1 MKTNEKRLITTDKIP
16 AKYNSWCDAFL
27 QAVCDPLCVFDSE
40 GKVITVND
48 AFEQEYGWTLNE
60 LKGEL
65 LPIIP
70 LHLKEEFHFLK
81 QKLML
86 GETIHHFKTI
96 RQNKKGSLHHVEISA
111 SPVHDE
117 NGQFTAAICV
127 TRNITQKIETALLL
141 DRKVEELKEN
151 EKKFLSISENINDIF
166 CVYDSF
172 TKQLLYISPSYEKIL
187 GHPNNEIYQNLSTF
201 KSIIHP
207 EDRERFKKFA
217 VKEVYGERAEI
228 EYQAIHKTGSIIWL
242 RSRKIIDSVFKN
254 RVIVIT
260 QDITSLKEKEILLNK
275 RDKLSAVGQLAAGIA
290 HEVRN
295 PLTAIK
301 GFTQLWGQE
310 THHKYSQ
317 IILSELE
324 RIESIMQEFLMLAKP
339 NQEMVFIEKDI
350 NHILRDTIAFMGPE
364 ALLYGVEIVPSLA
377 KELPLVRV
385 EEKQMKQVILNLIKN
400 AIEAMP
406 DGGQVT
412 IVTNQAIDG
421 SICIEVTDSGI
432 GISQDRIPH
441 LGEPFYSNK
450 EKGTGLGLMVSFK
463 IIEHHKGKIFFE
475 SEEGKGTKVEIRL
488 HGSNESVYRSRNKKI
503 E

>member
-1 MKTNEKRLITTDKIP
+1 MKTNETESILSNHLP
-16 AKYNSWCDAFL
+16 VECNSWRNAFL
-27 QAVCDPLCVFDSE
+27 KAVCDPLCVFDQN
-40 GKVITVND
+40 GKIIAVNE
-48 AFEQEYGWTLNE
+48 AFEQEYGWKLNE
-60 LKGEL
+60 IQEDL
-65 LPIIP
+65 LPVVPI
-70 LHLKEEFHFLK
+70 HLEGEFSFLK
-81 QKLML
+81 QKLMS
-86 GETIHHFKTI
+86 GETVHHFKTI
-96 RQNKKGSLHHVEISA
+96 RRHKEGSFLHMKISM
-111 SPVHDE
+111 SPVLDA
-117 NGQFTAAICV
+117 NGQFTAAVCV
-127 TRNITQKIETALLL
+127 TRNITRKIETALLL

-151 EKKFLSISENINDIF
+151 EKKFLDISENINDIF
-166 CVYDSF
+166 CVYDRF
-172 TKQLLYISPSYEKIL
+172 TNRLLYISPSYEKVL
-187 GHPNNEIYQNLSTF
+187 GHPKSKIYQDLSSF
-201 KSIIHP
+201 ISVIHP
-207 EDRERFKKFA
+207 EDQERFKKFA
-217 VKEVYGERAEI
+217 REEVYGERAEI
-228 EYQAIHKTGSIIWL
+228 EYQAIHKDSSVIWL
-242 RSRKIIDSVFKN
+242 RSRKIIDERFEN

-310 THHKYSQ
+310 THHQYSQ
-317 IILSELE
+317 IILSELD

-339 NQEMVFIEKDI
+339 NQEMFFTEKDI
-350 NHILRDTIAFMGPE
+350 NSILRDTIAFMGPE
-364 ALLYGVEIVPSLA
+364 AVLYGVELVPMLA
-377 KELPLVRV
+377 EGLPLVRV

-406 DGGQVT
+406 DGGKVT
-412 IVTNQAIDG
+412 ICTKQAANG
-421 SICIEVTDSGI
+421 SICIEVSDNGI

-488 HGSNESVYRSRNKKI
+488 PGTDLK
-503 E
+503 

>member
-1 MKTNEKRLITTDKIP
+1 MKTNEKRLITTDTAATKC
-16 AKYNSWCDAFL
+16 NSWRDAFL
-27 QAVCDPLCVFDSE
+27 QAVCDPLYVLDSE

-48 AFEQEYGWTLNE
+48 AFEQEYGWTLQE
-60 LKGEL
+60 IKGKL
-65 LPIIP
+65 LPIVP
-70 LHLKEEFHFLK
+70 LHLEVEFNFLQQQLQDGK
-81 QKLML
+81 RIQ
-86 GETIHHFKTI
+86 HYKTI
-96 RQNKKGSLHHVEISA
+96 RQNKKSALLHVEVSA

-117 NGQFTAAICV
+117 SGQLTAAIYV
-127 TRNITQKIETALLL
+127 TRNITKKIETALLL
-141 DRKVEELKEN
+141 DRQVEELKEN
-151 EKKFLSISENINDIF
+151 EKRFLIISENINDIF
-166 CVYDSF
+166 CVYDRF
-172 TKQLLYISPSYEKIL
+172 TKKLHYISPSYEKIL
-187 GHPNNEIYQNLSTF
+187 GHPKEDIYEDISSF
-201 KSIIHP
+201 RAVIHP
-207 EDRERFKKFA
+207 EDQERFRKFA
-217 VKEVYGERAEI
+217 IEEVYGEGAEI
-228 EYQAIHKTGSIIWL
+228 EYQVIHKNGSIIWL
-242 RSRKIIDSVFKN
+242 RSRKIIDNRFKN

-310 THHKYSQ
+310 THHKYSE

-364 ALLYGVEIVPSLA
+364 ALLYGVELVSELA

-406 DGGQVT
+406 NGGKVT
-412 IVTNQAIDG
+412 ITTKQAIDG
-421 SICIEVTDSGI
+421 SVCIEVMDSGI

-463 IIEHHKGKIFFE
+463 IIEHHNGKIFFE
-475 SEEGKGTKVEIRL
+475 SEEGSGTKVEIRL
-488 HGSNESVYRSRNKKI
+488 PGSH
-503 E
+503 

>member
-1 MKTNEKRLITTDKIP
+1 MKTNETGLIVSNHLP
-16 AKYNSWCDAFL
+16 VEHNNWYDAFL
-27 QAVCDPLCVFDSE
+27 KAVCDPLCIFNQN
-40 GKVITVND
+40 GKIIAVNE
-48 AFEQEYGWTLNE
+48 AFEQEYGWKLT
-60 LKGEL
+60 GRQREL
-65 LPIIP
+65 LPTIP
-70 LHLKEEFHFLK
+70 THLEGEFDFLK
-81 QKLML
+81 QKLL
-86 GETIHHFKTI
+86 SGKTVHHFKTI
-96 RQNKKGSLHHVEISA
+96 RLHREGSLLHVKISV
-111 SPVHDE
+111 SPIHDE
-117 NGQFTAAICV
+117 NGQFIAAVCV

-151 EKKFLSISENINDIF
+151 EKKFLDISENINDIF
-166 CVYDSF
+166 CVYDRF
-172 TKQLLYISPSYEKIL
+172 TNRALYVSPSYEKIL
-187 GHPNNEIYQNLSTF
+187 GHSKGKMYQDLSSF
-201 KSIIHP
+201 LSVIHP
-207 EDRERFKKFA
+207 EDRERFKRFA
-217 VKEVYGERAEI
+217 HEEAYGERSEI
-228 EYQAIHKTGSIIWL
+228 EYQAVHKDGAVIWL
-242 RSRKIIDSVFKN
+242 RSRKIIAEHFKN

-260 QDITSLKEKEILLNK
+260 QDITNLKEKEILLNK

-317 IILSELE
+317 IILAELD

-339 NQEMVFIEKDI
+339 NQEMFFVEKEMND
-350 NHILRDTIAFMGPE
+350 ILRDTIAFMEPE
-364 ALLYGVEIVPSLA
+364 AMLYGVQLILEPA
-377 KELPLVRV
+377 EKLPLVRV
-385 EEKQMKQVILNLIKN
+385 EEKQIKQVMLNLIKN

-412 IVTNQAIDG
+412 IRTKKAGDD
-421 SICIEVTDSGI
+421 SIGIEVADNGI
-432 GISQDRIPH
+432 GISQERIPH

-488 HGSNESVYRSRNKKI
+488 PSSR
-503 E
+503 